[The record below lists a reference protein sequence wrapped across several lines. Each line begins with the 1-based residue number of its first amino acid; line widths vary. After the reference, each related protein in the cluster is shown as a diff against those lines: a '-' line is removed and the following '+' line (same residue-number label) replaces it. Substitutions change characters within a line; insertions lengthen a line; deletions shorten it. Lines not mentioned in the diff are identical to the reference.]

1 MEKIQMSTPIVE
13 MDGDEMAGILWKE
26 VKRQLVEPFV
36 DLKEEYYDLS
46 IRSRDETDDQITVDS
61 ALAAKKY
68 GVAVKCATIT
78 ANAER
83 VEEFKLKKQ
92 YKSPNGTI
100 RSILDGTVFRT
111 PILISGIEPL
121 VKTWKKPITLARHA
135 YGDVYRATEM
145 QIRKPGRVELVY
157 TDEDGNET
165 RQTVH
170 EFKEPGVVSGMHN
183 LDKSI
188 EGFARTCMNYAL
200 NLKQDL
206 LFSSKDTISKV
217 YDREFKD
224 IFKRI
229 YLDEYIEK
237 FSAAGIKYED
247 CLIDD
252 AVSRAIKSQGGYV
265 WATHNYDG
273 DVMSDMLA
281 TAYGSNAMMTSVL
294 TSPDGKFEYEA
305 AHGTVRRHYYRYL
318 QGEVVSTNPMA
329 LIYTWSGGLEKR
341 GELDGNE
348 KLQRFGRMI
357 RESAAN
363 VVEARGIMTA
373 DLAKI
378 TSKPDP
384 LVVTGHQ
391 FIALTRARLEQ
402 EIAKEWPEEEAPA
415 PEKKA
420 R

>member
-1 MEKIQMSTPIVE
+1 MEKIQMTTPIVE

-36 DLKEEYYDLS
+36 ELKEEYFDLN
-46 IRSRDETDDQITVDS
+46 IRSRDATEDQVTIDS
-61 ALAAKKY
+61 AMATKKY

-78 ANAER
+78 ANLER
-83 VEEFKLKKQ
+83 MQEFNLKKM
-92 YKSPNGTI
+92 YKSPNATI

-111 PILISGIEPL
+111 PILIDGIEPL

-145 QIRKPGRVELVY
+145 QIQKPGKVELVY
-157 TDEDGNET
+157 TPEEGDEV
-165 RQTVH
+165 RQLV
-170 EFKEPGVVSGMHN
+170 FDFREPGVASGMHN
-183 LDKSI
+183 LDRSI
-188 EGFARTCMNYAL
+188 EGFARTCMQYAL
-200 NLKQDL
+200 SIRQDL

-229 YLDEYIEK
+229 YLDEFIEK
-237 FSAAGIKYED
+237 FTAAGIKYEY

-252 AVSRAIKSQGGYV
+252 AVSRAIKSRGGYV

-318 QGEVVSTNPMA
+318 QGEVVSTN
-329 LIYTWSGGLEKR
+329 

-348 KLQRFGRMI
+348 KLRRFGRMI

-402 EIAKEWPEEEAPA
+402 AVAKEWPEEEAPA

>member
-1 MEKIQMSTPIVE
+1 MDKIEMTTPIVE

-36 DLKEEYYDLS
+36 ELKDEYYDLS
-46 IRSRDETDDQITVDS
+46 IRSRDETQDQVTVDS
-61 ALAAKKY
+61 AMATKKY

-78 ANAER
+78 ANLER
-83 VEEFKLKKQ
+83 MQEFNLKKM
-92 YKSPNGTI
+92 YKSPNATI

-111 PILISGIEPL
+111 PILIDGIDPL

-135 YGDVYRATEM
+135 YGDVYRASEM
-145 QIRKPGRVELVY
+145 LIPEPGKVELVY
-157 TDEDGNET
+157 TTADGSET

-170 EFKEPGVVSGMHN
+170 EFTAPGVVSGMHN
-183 LDKSI
+183 LESSI
-188 EGFARTCMNYAL
+188 TGFARTCMNYAL
-200 NLKQDL
+200 SLHQDL

-217 YDREFKD
+217 YDRYFKD
-224 IFKRI
+224 LFKQV
-229 YLDEYIEK
+229 YLNEFIEK
-237 FSAAGIKYED
+237 FSAAGIKYEY

-252 AVSRAIKSQGGYV
+252 AVSRAIKSPGGYV
-265 WATHNYDG
+265 WATQNYDG

-294 TSPDGKFEYEA
+294 MSPDGKFEYEA

-318 QGEVVSTNPMA
+318 EGAVVSTNPMA
-329 LIYTWSGGLEKR
+329 LIYTWAGGLEKR

-348 KLQRFGRMI
+348 KLQRFGQLI
-357 RESAAN
+357 RESARSVIVN
-363 VVEARGIMTA
+363 RGIMTQ

-378 TSKPDP
+378 TSRPNP

-391 FIALTRARLEQ
+391 FIALTKAELEQ
-402 EIAKEWPEEEAPA
+402 AIAREWPEG
-415 PEKKA
+415 
-420 R
+420 

>member
-1 MEKIQMSTPIVE
+1 MEKIQMTTPIVE

-36 DLKEEYYDLS
+36 DLKEEYYDLN
-46 IRSRDETDDQITVDS
+46 IRTRDETDDQVTMDS

-78 ANAER
+78 ANSER
-83 VEEFKLKKQ
+83 MEEFKLKKL
-92 YKSPNGTI
+92 YKSPNATI
-100 RSILDGTVFRT
+100 RSVLDGTVFRA
-111 PILISGIEPL
+111 PILINGIEPL

-135 YGDVYRATEM
+135 YGDVYRASEM
-145 QIRKPGRVELVY
+145 QIKKPGKVELVY
-157 TDEDGNET
+157 TDSDGNET
-165 RQTVH
+165 RQLVH

-200 NLKQDL
+200 DVRQDL

-237 FSAAGIKYED
+237 FSAAGIKYEY

-252 AVSRAIKSQGGYV
+252 AVSRAIKSPGGYV

-363 VVEARGIMTA
+363 VIEARGIMTA

-378 TSKPDP
+378 TSKSDP

-391 FIALTRARLEQ
+391 FIALTRAQLEQ
-402 EIAKEWPEEEAPA
+402 AIAKEWPDEEAPSA
-415 PEKKA
+415 
-420 R
+420 

>member
-1 MEKIQMSTPIVE
+1 MEKIQMTTPIVE

-36 DLKEEYYDLS
+36 ELKEEYYDLS
-46 IRSRDETDDQITVDS
+46 IRSRDETEDQVTVDS
-61 ALAAKKY
+61 ALATKKY

-78 ANAER
+78 ANLER
-83 VEEFKLKKQ
+83 MQEFNLKKM
-92 YKSPNGTI
+92 YKSPNATI

-111 PILISGIEPL
+111 PILIDGIDPL
-121 VKTWKKPITLARHA
+121 VKTWKEPITLARHA
-135 YGDVYRATEM
+135 YGDVYRASEM
-145 QIRKPGRVELVY
+145 KIDEPGKVELVY
-157 TDEDGNET
+157 TKADGEET

-170 EFKEPGVVSGMHN
+170 EFKGPGVVSGMHN
-183 LDKSI
+183 LESSI

-200 NLKQDL
+200 AVRQDL

-217 YDREFKD
+217 YDRYFKD
-224 IFKRI
+224 IFKRV
-229 YLDEYIEK
+229 YLNEFIEK
-237 FSAAGIKYED
+237 FSALGIKYEY

-252 AVSRAIKSQGGYV
+252 AVSRAIKTSGGYV
-265 WATHNYDG
+265 WATQNYDG

-294 TSPDGKFEYEA
+294 MSPDGKFEYEA

-318 QGEVVSTNPMA
+318 EGAVVSTNPMA

-348 KLQRFGRMI
+348 KLQRFGRLI
-357 RESAAN
+357 RDSARNVIES
-363 VVEARGIMTA
+363 RGIMTA

-391 FIALTRARLEQ
+391 FIALTRAELEQ
-402 EIAKEWPEEEAPA
+402 AIAREWPEG
-415 PEKKA
+415 
-420 R
+420 

>member
-1 MEKIQMSTPIVE
+1 MEKIQMTTPIVE

-26 VKRQLVEPFV
+26 VKAQLVEPFV

-46 IRSRDETDDQITVDS
+46 IRSRDDTEDQVTVDS
-61 ALAAKKY
+61 ALATKKY

-83 VEEFKLKKQ
+83 MKEYDLKQ
-92 YKSPNGTI
+92 MYRSPNATI

-111 PILISGIEPL
+111 PILVDGIDPL
-121 VKTWKKPITLARHA
+121 VKTWKAPITLARHA
-135 YGDVYRATEM
+135 YGDIYRASEM
-145 QIRKPGRVELVY
+145 VIDRPGRVELVF
-157 TDEDGNET
+157 TAGDGTET
-165 RQTVH
+165 RQLVH
-170 EFKEPGVVSGMHN
+170 EFTSRGVVSGMHN
-183 LDKSI
+183 LDASI

-200 NLKQDL
+200 SLKQNL

-229 YLDEYIEK
+229 YLDEFIEK
-237 FSAAGIKYED
+237 FNAAGIQYEY

-252 AVSRAIKSQGGYV
+252 AVSRAIKSPGGYV

-294 TSPDGKFEYEA
+294 VSPDGNFEFEA
-305 AHGTVRRHYYRYL
+305 AHGTVRRHYYKYL

-329 LIYTWSGGLEKR
+329 LICTWAGGLEKR

-348 KLQRFGRMI
+348 ALRRFGRLI
-357 RESAAN
+357 REAALY
-363 VVEARGIMTA
+363 VVEKENFMTA
-373 DLAKI
+373 DLAKL
-378 TSKPDP
+378 TAHADP
-384 LVVTGHQ
+384 QVVTGHQ
-391 FIALTRARLEQ
+391 FIALVRARLE
-402 EIAKEWPEEEAPA
+402 AVLSGEAVG
-415 PEKKA
+415 
-420 R
+420 